1 MQESKYI
8 WMNGTLVPWHDAK
21 IHVLSHTLHYGD
33 GAFEGIRVYKT
44 ELGSAIFRLN
54 EHLERLKYSANVV
67 DISIPYSIKELA
79 DATILL
85 LKENGL
91 EQGYIRP
98 LAIHGYGVMGVP
110 PRNSP
115 VDVILAAWPWGAY
128 LPVESVDI
136 KVSKY
141 IRIHPRS
148 TVADAKICGHYV
160 NGVLA
165 ALELK
170 GTKYHEALFLDES
183 GLITEGPGENFFI
196 VNNGKVTTPPL
207 GKILAGITRSTVMG
221 IIDDLGIPVEEREIP
236 LQEALNSDEA
246 FFTGTAAEV
255 TSINSIDDMVIGS
268 GGVGSVTAR
277 IKERYLDVVYGR
289 CLDRNPVYKS
299 YLTFVK

>member
-1 MQESKYI
+1 
-8 WMNGTLVPWHDAK
+8 MNGTLVPWHDAK
-21 IHVLSHTLHYGD
+21 IHVLSHSLHYGD

-44 ELGSAIFRLN
+44 EHGSAIFRLT
-54 EHLERLKYSANVV
+54 EHLERLKYSANVI
-67 DISIPYSIKELA
+67 DITIPYSIEQLA
-79 DATILL
+79 EATQLL

-91 EQGYIRP
+91 EQAYIRP

-170 GTKYHEALFLDES
+170 GTKYHEALFLDEG
-183 GLITEGPGENFFI
+183 GLITEGPGENIFI
-196 VNNGKVTTPPL
+196 INKGKVTTPPL
-207 GKILAGITRSTVMG
+207 GKILAGITRSTVVG
-221 IIDDLGIPVEEREIP
+221 IIQDLGIPIEEREIS
-236 LQEALNSDEA
+236 LKEALDSDEA

-255 TSINSIDDMVIGS
+255 TSINSIDDHVIGA
-268 GGVGSVTAR
+268 GGVGPVTAR

-289 CLDRNPVYKS
+289 CLDLNPVYRT
-299 YLTFVK
+299 YLTYLK

>member
-1 MQESKYI
+1 
-8 WMNGTLVPWHDAK
+8 MNGKLVPWHDAK
-21 IHVLSHTLHYGD
+21 IHVLSHSLHYGD

-44 ELGSAIFRLN
+44 ENGPAIFRLR
-54 EHLERLKYSANVV
+54 EHLERLKYSATAI
-67 DISIPYSIKELA
+67 DIEIPYTLDELT
-79 DATILL
+79 DATKLL
-85 LKENGL
+85 LKENNL
-91 EQGYIRP
+91 EQCYIRP

-110 PRNSP
+110 PRDSP

-165 ALELK
+165 ALEIK
-170 GTKYHEALFLDES
+170 GTKYHEALFLDEG

-196 VNNGKVTTPPL
+196 VNGGKVTTPPL

-221 IIDDLGIPVEEREIP
+221 IIQDLGISLEEREIS
-236 LQEALNSDEA
+236 LAEALQSDEA

-255 TSINSIDDMVIGS
+255 TSINSIDDQTIGP
-268 GGVGSVTAR
+268 GGVGPVTAK

-289 CLDRNPVYKS
+289 CLDLNPLYRS
-299 YLTFVK
+299 YLTFIS